1 MPTPKY
7 EIVWLSDGYAIEIH
21 WPNGSVETIPGLF
34 TTEEAAAES
43 VSSQGFMDWWEKRL
57 RGETR

>member
-7 EIVWLSDGYAIEIH
+7 EIVWLRDGYAIEIH
-21 WPNGSVETIPGLF
+21 WPNGSIETIPGLF

-43 VSSQGFMDWWEKRL
+43 ASS
-57 RGETR
+57 